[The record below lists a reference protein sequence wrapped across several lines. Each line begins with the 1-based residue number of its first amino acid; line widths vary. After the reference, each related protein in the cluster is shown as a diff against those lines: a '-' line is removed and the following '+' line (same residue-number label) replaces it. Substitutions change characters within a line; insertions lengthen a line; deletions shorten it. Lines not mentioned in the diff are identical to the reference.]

1 MTPKVFTPTPAEE
14 EWFSILALREVVVQA
29 MEADLEA
36 RHELSLA
43 SLVILLALV
52 KHGNDLSIG
61 ELTPLVA
68 VVSRSQVSRLVDS
81 LHERGLVERTPD
93 PIDARI
99 RRVSIT
105 SAGTKTLTAARRTAS
120 SASTKALAALTPTD
134 HQHLT
139 TIWQKLSQ

>member
-1 MTPKVFTPTPAEE
+1 MATTAFTPTPAEE
-14 EWFSILALREVVVQA
+14 EWFSILAVRELVVQA
-29 MEADLEA
+29 IETELET

-68 VVSRSQVSRLVDS
+68 VVSRSQVSRLVDA
-81 LHERGLVERTPD
+81 LHERGLVERTSD
-93 PIDARI
+93 KLDARI

-105 SAGTKTLTAARRTAS
+105 SAGLRTLTAARSTAS
-120 SASTKALAALTPTD
+120 AASTKVLAPLAETD

-139 TIWQKLSQ
+139 NIWNKLSK